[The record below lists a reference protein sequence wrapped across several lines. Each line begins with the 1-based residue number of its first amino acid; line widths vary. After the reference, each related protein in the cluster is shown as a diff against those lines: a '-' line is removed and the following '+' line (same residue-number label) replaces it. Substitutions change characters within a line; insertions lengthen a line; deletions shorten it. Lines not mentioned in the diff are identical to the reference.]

1 MKLEYAMKRPVWAL
15 IIGIFAILIGIVNGW
30 IAMIDLSLAKS
41 WEGLNAMFAP
51 AQQIITEQG
60 ADAANFAF
68 GMIAPPAWFVNVTVT
83 VGWAGIGTGILFLVA
98 GIGLIMYRRF
108 GMWLLALALTAN
120 TILQVIYS
128 VQAVRSMSMQAV
140 IIPSRTIWVIAVN
153 ILLLLVIGIG
163 SLRWFRFTK
172 PVAVSAN
179 GSPAISS

>member
-1 MKLEYAMKRPVWAL
+1 MKRPVWAL

-60 ADAANFAF
+60 ADAANIAF
-68 GMIAPPAWFVNVTVT
+68 GMIAPPAWFVDVAIK
-83 VGWAGIGTGILFLVA
+83 VGWAGIGTSALFLAA
-98 GIGLIMYRRF
+98 GIGLIRYRRF

-120 TILQVIYS
+120 TIIQVIYS
-128 VQAVRSMSMQAV
+128 MQAVRSMSMQAV
-140 IIPSRTIWVIAVN
+140 IIPARTVWVIAVN
-153 ILLLLVIGIG
+153 ILLLLVVGIG

-172 PVAVSAN
+172 PAAVSAN
-179 GSPAISS
+179 GSPLTSS

>member
-1 MKLEYAMKRPVWAL
+1 MKRPAWAL
-15 IIGIFAILIGIVNGW
+15 IIGVIAILMGAIHAW

-68 GMIAPPAWFVNVTVT
+68 GMIAPPAWFVNVAIQ
-83 VGWAGIGTGILFLVA
+83 VGWAGIGISVVFLVA
-98 GIGLIMYRRF
+98 GIGLILFRRF
-108 GMWLLALALTAN
+108 GLWLLALALTAN
-120 TILQVIYS
+120 IIIQVLYS
-128 VQAVRSMSMQAV
+128 MQAVRSMSMQAV

-153 ILLLLVIGIG
+153 LLLLLVIGIG

-172 PVAVSAN
+172 PAAVLAN
-179 GSPAISS
+179 GSPSISS

>member
-1 MKLEYAMKRPVWAL
+1 MKLEYAMERPVWAL

-30 IAMIDLSLAKS
+30 IAMVDLSLAKS
-41 WEGLNAMFAP
+41 WEGLNAVFAP

-83 VGWAGIGTGILFLVA
+83 MGWAGIGIAILFLVA
-98 GIGLIMYRRF
+98 GTGLIMFRRF
-108 GMWLLALALTAN
+108 GMWLLALVLTAN
-120 TILQVIYS
+120 TILQILYS

-140 IIPSRTIWVIAVN
+140 IIPSRTFWVIAVN
-153 ILLLLVIGIG
+153 VLLLLVIGIG

-172 PVAVSAN
+172 PASVLVN
-179 GSPAISS
+179 GSPVISS